1 MGDREGQ
8 QGDEMRKRKQ
18 KREKNKVLFVLPIKP
33 FFELDIEWERKREVE
48 REEIERVREWC

>member
-33 FFELDIEWERKREVE
+33 FFELDSILSGRGKERWKEKRASA
-48 REEIERVREWC
+48 